1 MGIKRIDNRGRYTPE
16 VIDEINSYIQ
26 RNMTQKEICDKMGM
40 STSTFYILKKKGKL
54 ADSLHF
60 RGGATKVDLDHVKL
74 SELQDDQ
81 RLDGTPKLE
90 DLPYKDHPD
99 YDLPFDDIEDD
110 EPEEINVEPEVV
122 KEPKRERKSL
132 IQTERLVTISG
143 PYHKV
148 EIENNSVK
156 IKMSLINDGISVE
169 KAHWIIEDMITELSE
184 MKLALSAGA
193 Y

>member
-1 MGIKRIDNRGRYTPE
+1 MNESIKLPE
-16 VIDEINSYIQ
+16 LLDG
-26 RNMTQKEICDKMGM
+26 QK
-40 STSTFYILKKKGKL
+40 
-54 ADSLHF
+54 
-60 RGGATKVDLDHVKL
+60 
-74 SELQDDQ
+74 
-81 RLDGTPKLE
+81 LDGTPKLE

-99 YDLPFDDIEDD
+99 YDLPFDDIEDE
-110 EPEEINVEPEVV
+110 EPEVSVEPEVV
-122 KEPKRERKSL
+122 EKQKPERKSL

-156 IKMSLINDGISVE
+156 IKMSMINDGISVE
-169 KAHWIIEDMITELSE
+169 KAHGIIEDMITELSE